1 MTIAPRQPGRC
12 RMSASD
18 RRAQLIEVAL
28 DVFSRRGFRGATT
41 KEIAAGAGVAEAVI
55 FRHFPSKEALYTAVL
70 DSRLGSAERR
80 QRQAELL
87 ALMERDDD
95 DEAVF
100 GALVRN
106 VCTRYAHDTRFER
119 VVLFAALEGHRE
131 VLDHLSESGG
141 AHWRAIK
148 SYVARRQKAGALAAG
163 DPGRLLL
170 AINGMAHFYGIVTRI
185 FEMPIPGG
193 SDEAAIDLFTRIAL
207 HGVSCSK
214 STTPRKKANR

>member
-1 MTIAPRQPGRC
+1 MTLAPRQPGRC
-12 RMSASD
+12 RMAGSD

-41 KEIAAGAGVAEAVI
+41 KEIAAEAGVAEAVI
-55 FRHFPSKEALYTAVL
+55 FHHFPSKDALYTAVL
-70 DSRLGSAERR
+70 DSRLGSAERQ
-80 QRQAELL
+80 QRHAELL
-87 ALMERDDD
+87 ALMERDD

-106 VCTRYAHDTRFER
+106 ICTRYAHDTRFER

-141 AHWRAIK
+141 AGWRAVK
-148 SYVARRQKAGALAAG
+148 AYVARRQKAGCLGAG

-185 FEMPIPGG
+185 FEMPMPGG
-193 SDEAAIDLFTRIAL
+193 SDQSAIDLFTQIAL
-207 HGVSCSK
+207 HGVSCRK
-214 STTPRKKANR
+214 STTTRKKANQ

>member
-1 MTIAPRQPGRC
+1 MPTAPGPTVRR
-12 RMSASD
+12 RLSAGD
-18 RRAQLIEVAL
+18 RRAQLIDVAL

-70 DSRLGSAERR
+70 DSRLGSPERQ
-80 QRQAELL
+80 QRHAELQ
-87 ALMERDDD
+87 ALMDRDD

-100 GALVRN
+100 GALLRGI
-106 VCTRYAHDTRFER
+106 CTRYAHDARFER

-131 VLDHLSESGG
+131 ALDHLGESGG

-148 SYVARRQKAGALAAG
+148 SYIARRQKAGALRAG
-163 DPGRLLL
+163 APGRLLL
-170 AINGMAHFYGIVTRI
+170 AVNGMAHFYGIVTRI

-193 SDEAAIDLFTRIAL
+193 SDDAAIDLFTRTAL
-207 HGVSCSK
+207 HGVACSQP
-214 STTPRKKANR
+214 TPTRKKANR

>member
-1 MTIAPRQPGRC
+1 MA
-12 RMSASD
+12 ASD

-41 KEIAAGAGVAEAVI
+41 KEIAAEAGVAEAVI
-55 FRHFPSKEALYTAVL
+55 FRHFPSKEALYTSVL
-70 DSRLGSAERR
+70 DSRLGSPERQ
-80 QRQAELL
+80 QRHADLL

-95 DEAVF
+95 EAVL

-106 VCTRYAHDTRFER
+106 ICTRYAHDTRFER

-131 VLDHLSESGG
+131 ALDHLSESGG
-141 AHWRAIK
+141 ARWRAIK
-148 SYVARRQKAGALAAG
+148 SYVVRRQKAGALGAG

-185 FEMPIPGG
+185 FGMPIPGG

-207 HGVSCSK
+207 HGISCSQ
-214 STTPRKKANR
+214 STTTRKKANR